1 MCFWRRNRKETKLSR
16 QQLRKLRRDTAK
28 LEQKVRRKAERTL
41 NDPRIPQWIRDVTL
55 YVTVNAVLYHC
66 AA

>member
-1 MCFWRRNRKETKLSR
+1 MCFWRRNRKKTKLSR

-41 NDPRIPQWIRDVTL
+41 NDPRIPQWIRDVKRAQL
-55 YVTVNAVLYHC
+55 ERSGFLIPQH
-66 AA
+66 